1 MPTPSIFHFAFTS
14 TSLVIAV
21 LMNTIQKLYL
31 LLLIPMLTIGALPV
45 FAIGVGEPLPI
56 LEITSGGA
64 LVFDKDG
71 QLEYQPWSTE
81 SLAGKMRIIQY
92 LPGRNSEGK
101 ENLALNEAVFRI
113 DHPERCRTT
122 SIVNYTDAIWG
133 THFFIESPMKRNK
146 LLMPLCDVVLDEE
159 GKGLEIWKLQPKQN
173 ITIII
178 DEAGIIRFF
187 HAGKLRKKQI
197 REIVEMTNP
206 PGIDARKPN
215 SAEIPAFP
223 AQ

>member
-1 MPTPSIFHFAFTS
+1 MTFLTKFLNQLLSP
-14 TSLVIAV
+14 V
-21 LMNTIQKLYL
+21 L
-31 LLLIPMLTIGALPV
+31 LLSISLYPGLMAHALV
-45 FAIGVGEPLPI
+45 VGEPLPV

-64 LVFDKDG
+64 LVFNKDG
-71 QLEYQPWSTE
+71 QLEYQAWSTQR
-81 SLAGKMRIIQY
+81 LAGKMRIIQY

-113 DHPERCRTT
+113 DHPEHCRTT

-133 THFFIESPMKRNK
+133 THFFIEPPMKRNK

-173 ITIII
+173 ITIVI